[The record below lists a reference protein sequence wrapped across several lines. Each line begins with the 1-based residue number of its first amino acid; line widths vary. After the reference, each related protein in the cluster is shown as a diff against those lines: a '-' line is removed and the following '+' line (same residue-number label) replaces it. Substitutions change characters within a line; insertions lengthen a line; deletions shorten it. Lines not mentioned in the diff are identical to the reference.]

1 MTSAQ
6 DGPLSPGPRAL
17 MAANNASSCDKL
29 HNVFKFFKIQ
39 NSKFQNFQQI
49 VWIKTVWDSFTI
61 LATLTL
67 KLFQNEKL
75 KNEKILFSIYYK
87 QVIVLRCHL
96 LILHKSLLLNFLL
109 KLLELS
115 FNRSCRQLQT

>member
-29 HNVFKFFKIQ
+29 HNVFKY
-39 NSKFQNFQQI
+39 NFQQI